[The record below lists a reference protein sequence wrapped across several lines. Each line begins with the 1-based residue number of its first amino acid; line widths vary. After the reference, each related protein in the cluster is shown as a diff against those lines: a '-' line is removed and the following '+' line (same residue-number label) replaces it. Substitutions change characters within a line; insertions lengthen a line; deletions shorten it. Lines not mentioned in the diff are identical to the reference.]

1 MSTNHIAEVGGAMV
15 ASGTLAHVV
24 VQEAIATAGPNLSGV
39 VIQWWPVFVMAGVGL
54 IMWGELR
61 SRVRTLE
68 RETTKA
74 AGVPERLAIIE
85 TKLDL
90 LLNDRMGHNG

>member
-1 MSTNHIAEVGGAMV
+1 V
-15 ASGTLAHVV
+15 L
-24 VQEAIATAGPNLSGV
+24 
-39 VIQWWPVFVMAGVGL
+39 VMAGVGL